1 MHTATSMRPLV
12 ARPLVLALLIAACGA
27 RTGLG
32 SNPPGEPCGDA
43 EATRPC
49 RSACGDGIESCVH
62 GVWAGCT
69 APEPRLPGAHLVL
82 AGTVRDFHD
91 THPDFESSIGDDRG
105 IVLATLGSDAKPVY
119 AGQPTTPTTHGKT
132 AFDAWYRDT
141 PGTNL
146 AAPLSIALTRTSGL
160 LYVYDSDAF
169 FPIDG
174 RLFGNEGRPHD
185 YHFTYELHAPFEY
198 RGGETFT
205 FAGDDDLWTFINGHL
220 VIDLG
225 GVHSTQSATVSLDAR
240 AAQLGLVRGQV
251 YPFDL
256 FFAERHT
263 TSSTFHIETTIAGF
277 SPCP

>member
-1 MHTATSMRPLV
+1 MHRPLV
-12 ARPLVLALLIAACGA
+12 FGSVILTLVLAACGA

-32 SNPPGEPCGDA
+32 SNPPGDPCGDA

-49 RSACGDGIESCVH
+49 RSACGEGVESCVH

-69 APEPRLPGAHLVL
+69 APQPRAPGPHLVL

-91 THPDFESSIGDDRG
+91 TNPDFENAIGDDHG
-105 IVLATLGSDAKPVY
+105 IVQTLLGSDAKPVY
-119 AGQPTTPTTHGKT
+119 AGRPTTPTTHGKT
-132 AFDAWYRDT
+132 LFDAWYRDT
-141 PGTNL
+141 PGVNL
-146 AAPLSIALTRTSGL
+146 AVPFSIDLTHASGL
-160 LYVYDSDAF
+160 LYVYDSNRF

-174 RLFGNEGRPHD
+174 QLFGNEGRPHNF
-185 YHFTYELHAPFEY
+185 HFTYELHAPFEY

-205 FAGDDDLWTFINGHL
+205 FAGDDDLWTYINGRL

-225 GVHSTQSATVSLDAR
+225 GVHATESATVDLDSR
-240 AAQLGLVRGQV
+240 AAQLGLEVGHV

-263 TSSTFHIETTIAGF
+263 TGSTFHIQTTIAGF